1 MSGKQISLF
10 KSLPEQELQS
20 YITQLQA
27 IKASSKGLYATTPVN
42 EYATAIQGL
51 ETKQAALLLS
61 TQGLTN
67 AQIAETLAV
76 NESNVA
82 KNYQAMVDAGLLAH
96 KQKLTL
102 AQVQENLQTV
112 LGSEA
117 DAKAAM
123 AAMGLSA
130 VTETQMHK
138 TVKLSAAKLQ
148 EAVNTNILTEAQA
161 QELAMRM
168 GVTLSMKA
176 QTTSTLPKWIATLQA
191 ATKAVWGQVKATAV
205 WLATTPA
212 GWATAAIT
220 AIGAVTAGL
229 NKLAKAEK
237 EESDRAQEAC
247 DRSRERMQSN
257 EEEAKSLD
265 ELIRKYE
272 ELKSA
277 SDIDS
282 DTRNIIKELQYD
294 IVELVGSEA
303 QTLDLVNGK
312 LDEQLEKLKSISEEK
327 SRQNVEDAR
336 DAYDNARY
344 LSDVMVGDADDYG
357 NDVSVKWQMEA
368 TQIHKVEGFEEST
381 YDDFVKFLEDNG
393 FGDIF
398 RKNYDETLF
407 NMRFVVDTTDIDGLE
422 AKIARLEELKE
433 FLASNGL
440 RNTGLY
446 QNIND
451 AIDRYSGQNDSEIE
465 AANNLVDAVV
475 DQLSVSDE
483 KLKEITVDSVNDFEE
498 YRQKMIDA
506 AKSDEGV
513 GQILADGILSDEAI
527 EKAVNDFMATAGQFS
542 EWYEQWKDEMEG
554 NTVTSDAEVS
564 FSIPNTIDQLN
575 TRLKPAFDSLKSAYQ
590 SIFTDDG
597 YNPDAMDI
605 PMLDSIKSS
614 IKEINELEDVDIT
627 IDMDAFGTLSTTLA
641 DVNTTEE
648 QARQAFNDFATSIF
662 YAANATDG
670 MTEET
675 KALVEQLLESL
686 GIVNAAEVAEY
697 ALAEAKAK
705 NMLAAYD
712 VVNAKE
718 EEYAAI
724 LAEGTAAGI
733 ARQQLYKL
741 MAAEIAFGNND
752 LSVEE
757 KINKLKDLA
766 KQYGDTASEA
776 LATAIAN
783 DLASGHTDV
792 DSAINDLMTKINAGI
807 GQVDIDFSPIEKS
820 AVKAGS
826 SAGKSYAD
834 ALKDE
839 LSNLNSVISYIG
851 DMIGDQI
858 DLFEDQKD
866 AAVEAL
872 EAEKEAAEE
881 ALEAEKELIQGKI
894 DAKQAEIDAI
904 EEASKAR
911 KNELD
916 LQKAQYEL
924 ERMQNQK
931 TMLVNC
937 MPDTIVI

>member
-1 MSGKQISLF
+1 MKISTMLFSGEQINTLVG
-10 KSLPEQELQS
+10 KLDATQIQS

-27 IKASSKGLYATTPVN
+27 AKAASNGLFNTTAAQSYA
-42 EYATAIQGL
+42 AAIQGL

-130 VTETQMHK
+130 ATETQMHK

-191 ATKAVWGQVKATAV
+191 AIKAVWGQVKATAV

-212 GWATAAIT
+212 GWATATIT

-247 DRSRERMQSN
+247 DRSRERIQSN

-357 NDVSVKWQMEA
+357 NDVSVKW
-368 TQIHKVEGFEEST
+368 
-381 YDDFVKFLEDNG
+381 
-393 FGDIF
+393 
-398 RKNYDETLF
+398 
-407 NMRFVVDTTDIDGLE
+407 
-422 AKIARLEELKE
+422 
-433 FLASNGL
+433 
-440 RNTGLY
+440 
-446 QNIND
+446 
-451 AIDRYSGQNDSEIE
+451 
-465 AANNLVDAVV
+465 
-475 DQLSVSDE
+475 
-483 KLKEITVDSVNDFEE
+483 
-498 YRQKMIDA
+498 
-506 AKSDEGV
+506 
-513 GQILADGILSDEAI
+513 
-527 EKAVNDFMATAGQFS
+527 
-542 EWYEQWKDEMEG
+542 
-554 NTVTSDAEVS
+554 
-564 FSIPNTIDQLN
+564 
-575 TRLKPAFDSLKSAYQ
+575 
-590 SIFTDDG
+590 
-597 YNPDAMDI
+597 
-605 PMLDSIKSS
+605 
-614 IKEINELEDVDIT
+614 
-627 IDMDAFGTLSTTLA
+627 
-641 DVNTTEE
+641 
-648 QARQAFNDFATSIF
+648 
-662 YAANATDG
+662 
-670 MTEET
+670 
-675 KALVEQLLESL
+675 
-686 GIVNAAEVAEY
+686 
-697 ALAEAKAK
+697 
-705 NMLAAYD
+705 
-712 VVNAKE
+712 
-718 EEYAAI
+718 
-724 LAEGTAAGI
+724 
-733 ARQQLYKL
+733 
-741 MAAEIAFGNND
+741 
-752 LSVEE
+752 
-757 KINKLKDLA
+757 
-766 KQYGDTASEA
+766 
-776 LATAIAN
+776 
-783 DLASGHTDV
+783 
-792 DSAINDLMTKINAGI
+792 
-807 GQVDIDFSPIEKS
+807 
-820 AVKAGS
+820 
-826 SAGKSYAD
+826 
-834 ALKDE
+834 
-839 LSNLNSVISYIG
+839 
-851 DMIGDQI
+851 
-858 DLFEDQKD
+858 
-866 AAVEAL
+866 
-872 EAEKEAAEE
+872 
-881 ALEAEKELIQGKI
+881 
-894 DAKQAEIDAI
+894 
-904 EEASKAR
+904 
-911 KNELD
+911 
-916 LQKAQYEL
+916 
-924 ERMQNQK
+924 
-931 TMLVNC
+931 
-937 MPDTIVI
+937 